1 MAVMFTKHSSVL
13 ALFYSMR
20 IFSAFRTL
28 WITDKL
34 CTKLS
39 EDWLSTNEM
48 YKGDT
53 IHTWFSFI
61 DSFSQKK
68 NYKVQTYSTCNTS
81 EYKFKDD
88 WIRLMN
94 GNVISSDF
102 LLPEIFGIQ
111 ILSHINWFH
120 CTEIWIWSCMTVNLS
135 IGNSTR
141 NIMCRK
147 LAKIFRSVK
156 AVSQLLYFSYSR
168 SNHRKWSNA

>member
-1 MAVMFTKHSSVL
+1 MAVMFTKYSSVL

-20 IFSAFRTL
+20 IFSAFRWVKIDFLGMKCIRVTRYIPGSVL
-28 WITDKL
+28 L
-34 CTKLS
+34 
-39 EDWLSTNEM
+39 
-48 YKGDT
+48 
-53 IHTWFSFI
+53 IHSP
-61 DSFSQKK
+61 KK